1 MVPEAKVRCLTYG
14 APRCPRGHSLC
25 SLPSQSPVGEHPV
38 FTGSFLVEPLLSCSR
53 KCFLPTFP
61 AVDTSE
67 EPRRAGL
74 LPPGRAL
81 PGARGPGFRPVPCEA
96 VKRCGSGPVAAV
108 SGMGGR
114 GLGLAA
120 RGPRGQ
126 LSLRGATDSSLLN
139 RGWQVPRRRPL
150 SPFVLVQSFLGPRAA
165 GPSTWTPRLRA
176 DARHVSRAGEG
187 PGSLELGR
195 RICSPTPSTG
205 PASRIGGRGPP
216 RSSGGR
222 GTGGAVTKARSRCSV
237 TATPPLS
244 LYPPPRVPAA
254 LPAHRPPRGALGLPL
269 LTPHREGKLLW
280 TGFRPHR
287 SLCLSLTSRL
297 SLPHLPDLSAVVRV
311 DGARHSA
318 GWGLL
323 LSLLTRCSRWSQ
335 CNRESSSRWRCPCV
349 FSSSFFGTRAPG
361 RFVLAPP
368 DV

>member
-1 MVPEAKVRCLTYG
+1 M
-14 APRCPRGHSLC
+14 
-25 SLPSQSPVGEHPV
+25 LPSQSHVREHPV

-53 KCFLPTFP
+53 KCFRPTFP

-81 PGARGPGFRPVPCEA
+81 PGARGPGFRPVPCEV
-96 VKRCGSGPVAAV
+96 VKWCGSGPVAAV

-139 RGWQVPRRRPL
+139 RGWEVPRRRLL

-165 GPSTWTPRLRA
+165 GPSTWTPRLRT

-205 PASRIGGRGPP
+205 PASRRRPGTPAELWQPWDGRG
-216 RSSGGR
+216 SDQG
-222 GTGGAVTKARSRCSV
+222 
-237 TATPPLS
+237 
-244 LYPPPRVPAA
+244 
-254 LPAHRPPRGALGLPL
+254 
-269 LTPHREGKLLW
+269 
-280 TGFRPHR
+280 R
-287 SLCLSLTSRL
+287 SLVVLVFFRL
-297 SLPHLPDLSAVVRV
+297 PK
-311 DGARHSA
+311 
-318 GWGLL
+318 
-323 LSLLTRCSRWSQ
+323 
-335 CNRESSSRWRCPCV
+335 RESVLSYSNTASLSVSPSPSPSCSPSSQ
-349 FSSSFFGTRAPG
+349 APKRRLG
-361 RFVLAPP
+361 AAAAHAAP
-368 DV
+368 